1 MTLEVFKDNEVD
13 PVAAE
18 TFSARE
24 SLILIRVPINRIALR
39 LRFRLSGMGPV
50 KIQGM
55 RVGIVV

>member
-24 SLILIRVPINRIALR
+24 SLIPIRVPINRIARR